1 MGRSDKKESVRA
13 RICRAL
19 DLYPD
24 ALGGEAC
31 VEIRGRGYVA
41 VRGCREILG
50 YTSERISLSLLRGA
64 LSVEGEDLVCVSYLS
79 GAVGI
84 EGRIGC
90 VRFEEGV

>member
-1 MGRSDKKESVRA
+1 MGTAEKRERMRE

-24 ALGGEAC
+24 TLAGESC
-31 VEIRGRGYVA
+31 VEIRGRGFLSVS
-41 VRGCREILG
+41 GCLEILC
-50 YTSERISLSLLRGA
+50 YTPERICLSLKRGS
-64 LSVEGEDLVCVSYLS
+64 LSVEGERLVCTSYMA

-84 EGRIGC
+84 EGRIAC